1 MGGLWLV
8 WTTGNIM
15 KKVSKRFADVKSEI
29 DKDMVYSVAD
39 AMELVKKGATAKFD
53 ESVEMHVVLGIDVKK
68 GDQQVR
74 STVVL
79 PHGVGKTT
87 RVAVITS
94 THTDEAT
101 KAGADIVGGEEL
113 IEEIKSGKLLD
124 KFDVLV
130 ATPEMMMKL
139 AQVARVL
146 GPRGLMPNPKTE
158 TVTTNIAGVVESLKK
173 GKVSFRND
181 KTGIIHQVIGKDSF
195 ETTQLVENYE
205 TLLEAIES
213 VRPSGHK
220 GKYIKKVILCS
231 TMGPSVIVYKS

>member
-1 MGGLWLV
+1 
-8 WTTGNIM
+8 M
-15 KKVSKRFADVKSEI
+15 KKVSKRFGEVKSGV
-29 DKDMVYSVAD
+29 DKDIVYAVAD
-39 AMELVKKGATAKFD
+39 AMELIKKSATAKFD
-53 ESVEMHVVLGIDVKK
+53 ESVEAHIMLGIDVKK

-74 STVVL
+74 STVIL
-79 PHGVGKTT
+79 PHGVGKVT

-94 THTDEAT
+94 TMQDDAT

-124 KFDVLV
+124 KFDILV

-158 TVTTNIAGVVESLKK
+158 TVTTNITGIVESLKK

-181 KTGIIHQVIGKDSF
+181 KTGVIHQVIGKASF
-195 ETTQLVENYE
+195 DAEQLTENYE
-205 TLLEAIES
+205 TFIAAVES

-220 GKYIKKVILCS
+220 GQYLKKVVVCS
-231 TMGPSVIVYKS
+231 TMGPGIIVLKS